1 MVLPF
6 ALVEWKGDP
15 KPDCWQ
21 VIKTSQ
27 IQANPGDISE
37 GKCVDALWK
46 RDEETSV
53 AEILKLSGEC
63 ACLISYNLYNRMQ
76 QASLTTEWKNCSCF
90 FFLYN
95 SDNKTYLN
103 SVREVEYAKPWREAT
118 QTKKRVPVPKKIPDL
133 LTGSNSKK
141 SVAGNTLYTVWKPIR
156 YLQN

>member
-53 AEILKLSGEC
+53 AEILKLSDILE
-63 ACLISYNLYNRMQ
+63 LSER
-76 QASLTTEWKNCSCF
+76 S
-90 FFLYN
+90 
-95 SDNKTYLN
+95 
-103 SVREVEYAKPWREAT
+103 
-118 QTKKRVPVPKKIPDL
+118 
-133 LTGSNSKK
+133 
-141 SVAGNTLYTVWKPIR
+141 
-156 YLQN
+156 